1 MAIEPSDREV
11 PSPPGAYD
19 MPVAVDSPT
28 SFSAMPPETPPPER
42 QGESEPSA
50 RREGKP
56 RAWIVVVG
64 IGAAIF
70 ISLLAISLLYYKWY
84 KAEDYETTI
93 VVWAPQEWKGATVE
107 VTGSN
112 LPEAKLTRDLD
123 DPEDMVI
130 RFHVPPGGYTVR
142 VMKDGAMLDERSTP
156 TFQPLTARMI
166 WWPFRASPAAT
177 QMSAK

>member
-1 MAIEPSDREV
+1 MATDPLDRE
-11 PSPPGAYD
+11 PPAPPGAYD
-19 MPVAVDSPT
+19 MPVAADSPT
-28 SFSAMPPETPPPER
+28 SFSAMPPVTAPAQREREPE
-42 QGESEPSA
+42 PLA

-64 IGAAIF
+64 IGAAIV

-93 VVWAPQEWKGATVE
+93 VVWAWPEWKGATVE

-123 DPEDMVI
+123 DPDHMVI

-142 VMKDGAMLDERSTP
+142 VLKNGTTLDERSTP